1 MKNDFEITQTISGK
15 DRLFEIIGVLKKH
28 NILDGI
34 NPVKLREIL
43 EDLGPTFI
51 KICQILSNRPDML
64 SKAYIEELSKLRS
77 EVAPMSYQEVLN
89 ILNDE
94 YDKKL

>member
-1 MKNDFEITQTISGK
+1 MKNDFEVTQTISGK

-51 KICQILSNRPDML
+51 KIGQILSYVKCKTMFFGTFL
-64 SKAYIEELSKLRS
+64 CTAAY
-77 EVAPMSYQEVLN
+77 
-89 ILNDE
+89 
-94 YDKKL
+94 